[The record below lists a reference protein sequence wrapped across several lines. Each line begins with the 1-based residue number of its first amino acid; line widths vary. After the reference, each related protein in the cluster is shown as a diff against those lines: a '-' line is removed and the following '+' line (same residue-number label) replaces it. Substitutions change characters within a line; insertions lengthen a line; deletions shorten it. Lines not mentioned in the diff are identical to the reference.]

1 MRIASTAR
9 SMAPRPPNAPA
20 DPHPLWPRLIAMLGA
35 NIVTVYFTPRL
46 PLDWKFATRTFI
58 RRSHCL
64 GYRQGALFA
73 IDHTPIGPGWVSLDD
88 VLWTVVDPVSQ

>member
-1 MRIASTAR
+1 MRIASTAH

-35 NIVTVYFTPRL
+35 NIVTVYFAPRL

-58 RRSHCL
+58 RRSHSSVIVKVLC
-64 GYRQGALFA
+64 
-73 IDHTPIGPGWVSLDD
+73 SLSITRPLDSAGSR
-88 VLWTVVDPVSQ
+88 WTMFSGRSLIQ